1 MQIGIFTRT
10 FVRPTFA
17 ETLDA
22 VRAHGI
28 ESVQFNLECAGLP
41 AMPDHID
48 PGECDRIRQE
58 FAARGIRMAA
68 VSGTFNMIH
77 PDPAERHRGL
87 RWLRELASVCDRLG
101 TSVITLCTGTRDPA
115 SMWRRHPENDSPQAW
130 ADLLASMREAARIA
144 EEHGVTLVVE
154 PEVSNVVDSA
164 RKARALLDELASP
177 RVKIVIDGANLFH
190 AGELPRMRVILDEA
204 FALLGP
210 DIVLAH
216 AKDLNRDGEAG
227 HEAAGTGLL
236 DYDHYVALLR
246 EVGFEG
252 PLLLHSLQEAQVGG
266 CVAFLRRKLAG
277 QTGSD

>member
-1 MQIGIFTRT
+1 
-10 FVRPTFA
+10 
-17 ETLDA
+17 
-22 VRAHGI
+22 
-28 ESVQFNLECAGLP
+28 
-41 AMPDHID
+41 
-48 PGECDRIRQE
+48 
-58 FAARGIRMAA
+58 
-68 VSGTFNMIH
+68 
-77 PDPAERHRGL
+77 
-87 RWLRELASVCDRLG
+87 LG

-130 ADLLASMREAARIA
+130 ADLQASMREAARIA

-190 AGELPRMRVILDEA
+190 AGELPRMREILDEA

-236 DYDHYVALLR
+236 DYDHYAALLQ
-246 EVGFEG
+246 EAGFDG
-252 PLLLHSLQEAQVGG
+252 PVILHSLREAQVTE
-266 CVAFLRRKLAG
+266 CVAFLRRKLAD
-277 QTGSD
+277 TA